1 MTKAEI
7 KKKVM
12 EYLSN
17 KYPDADIKDSTK
29 LGTVEEIKKAIDDG
43 KTDAMVKAL
52 LKAVGH
58 TGAATS
64 VSVDADS
71 TVSTLAV
78 SIADEMNK
86 DMVEE
91 ALRRKKE
98 RDLAEAADDDKKDDD
113 DDDDKKKKDD
123 DKEDEDE
130 DDDEDLEEAKKKKK
144 KKDDEEE
151 LMEASDDDDEDDD
164 DDKKKKKD
172 DDKDDDE
179 DEDKDEDLEEAYH
192 KQKKEKKEKM
202 KKEMMEDINKLFA
215 DEDTLTEEF
224 KEKAALIFETAL
236 NRRIDEEVETL
247 REELEEQYNANLKE
261 AVEAHAEQ
269 LHEELDNLTGK
280 IDEYITYVAE
290 EWLKENE
297 LSVEKGIRTEIT
309 ENFIQGLKN
318 LFVENYVDVPEG
330 KEDLLESLEEK
341 TGELE
346 AQINTH
352 LKRNMRLKKAL
363 QEEKKRNIIFEAAQ
377 DLSMADREQLTE
389 LSESVDFEDE
399 DEFTKKVNIIKEHY
413 FSHDSKSVITE
424 TKDMS
429 EDEKFESSTL
439 TEDHHAEKTVSAIDV
454 YKKAISHYQ
463 F

>member
-1 MTKAEI
+1 MTKSEI

-29 LGTVEEIKKAIDDG
+29 LGTVEEIKKAIDDN

-91 ALRRKKE
+91 ALKRKAE
-98 RDLAEAADDDKKDDD
+98 RDLAEA
-113 DDDDKKKKDD
+113 KDD
-123 DKEDEDE
+123 DKD
-130 DDDEDLEEAKKKKK
+130 
-144 KKDDEEE
+144 
-151 LMEASDDDDEDDD
+151 
-164 DDKKKKKD
+164 D

-179 DEDKDEDLEEAYH
+179 DD
-192 KQKKEKKEKM
+192 KEKKDDDEEDDEEIVEEAKKKAKKDKM
-202 KKEMMEDINKLFA
+202 KEEMMEDINKLFA
-215 DEDTLTEEF
+215 EEDTLTEEF

-341 TGELE
+341 NGELE
-346 AQINTH
+346 NQINTH

-413 FSHDSKSVITE
+413 FSHDSSNVITE

-439 TEDHHAEKTVSAIDV
+439 TEDHHAEKTESAIDV
-454 YKKAISHYQ
+454 YKKAISQYQ

>member
-29 LGTVEEIKKAIDDG
+29 LGTVEEIKKAIDDN

-52 LKAVGH
+52 LKAVGF

-64 VSVDADS
+64 VTVDADS

-91 ALRRKKE
+91 ALKRKAE
-98 RDLAEAADDDKKDDD
+98 RDLAEAKDDDKDEDDDKKKKDDD
-113 DDDDKKKKDD
+113 EDEEEEDEDVVEEAKHDDDKDEDDDDKKKKDD
-123 DKEDEDE
+123 DEDEE
-130 DDDEDLEEAKKKKK
+130 D
-144 KKDDEEE
+144 
-151 LMEASDDDDEDDD
+151 
-164 DDKKKKKD
+164 KKD
-172 DDKDDDE
+172 DDD
-179 DEDKDEDLEEAYH
+179 DEDLEEAYH
-192 KQKKEKKEKM
+192 KQKKAKKDKM
-202 KKEMMEDINKLFA
+202 KEEMMEDINKLFA

-341 TGELE
+341 TSELE

-413 FSHDSKSVITE
+413 FSHDSSNVITE

-454 YKKAISHYQ
+454 YKKAISQYQ

>member
-29 LGTVEEIKKAIDDG
+29 LGTVEEIKKAIDDN

-52 LKAVGH
+52 LKAVGF

-64 VSVDADS
+64 VTVDADS
-71 TVSTLAV
+71 TVSTLAT
-78 SIADEMNK
+78 SIASEMNK

-91 ALRRKKE
+91 ALKRKAE
-98 RDLAEAADDDKKDDD
+98 RDLAEAKDDDKDEDDDKKKKDDD
-113 DDDDKKKKDD
+113 EDEEEEDEDVVEEAKHDDDKDEDDDDKKKKDD
-123 DKEDEDE
+123 DEDEE
-130 DDDEDLEEAKKKKK
+130 D
-144 KKDDEEE
+144 
-151 LMEASDDDDEDDD
+151 
-164 DDKKKKKD
+164 KKD
-172 DDKDDDE
+172 DDD
-179 DEDKDEDLEEAYH
+179 DEDLEEAYH
-192 KQKKEKKEKM
+192 KQKKAKKDKM
-202 KKEMMEDINKLFA
+202 KEEMMEDINKLFA

-341 TGELE
+341 TSELE

-413 FSHDSKSVITE
+413 FSHDSRNVISE

-439 TEDHHAEKTVSAIDV
+439 TEDHHAEKTESAIDV
-454 YKKAISHYQ
+454 YKKAISQYQ

>member
-12 EYLSN
+12 EYLSS

-29 LGTVEEIKKAIDDG
+29 LGTVEEIKKAIDDN

-52 LKAVGH
+52 LKAVGF

-64 VSVDADS
+64 VTVDADS
-71 TVSTLAV
+71 TVSTLAT
-78 SIADEMNK
+78 SIASEMNK

-91 ALRRKKE
+91 ALKRKAE
-98 RDLAEAADDDKKDDD
+98 RDLAEAKDDDKDEDDDKKKKDDD
-113 DDDDKKKKDD
+113 EDEEEEDEDVVEEAKHDDDKDEDDDDKKKKDD
-123 DKEDEDE
+123 DEDEE
-130 DDDEDLEEAKKKKK
+130 D
-144 KKDDEEE
+144 
-151 LMEASDDDDEDDD
+151 
-164 DDKKKKKD
+164 KKD
-172 DDKDDDE
+172 DDD
-179 DEDKDEDLEEAYH
+179 DEDLEEAYH
-192 KQKKEKKEKM
+192 KQKKAKKDKM
-202 KKEMMEDINKLFA
+202 KEEMMEDINKLFA

-341 TGELE
+341 NGELE

-413 FSHDSKSVITE
+413 FSHDSSNVIITE

>member
-1 MTKAEI
+1 MTKSEI

-12 EYLSN
+12 EYLSS

-29 LGTVEEIKKAIDDG
+29 LGTVEEIKKAIDDN

-52 LKAVGH
+52 LKAVGF

-64 VSVDADS
+64 VTVDADS
-71 TVSTLAV
+71 TVSTLAT
-78 SIADEMNK
+78 SLASEMNK

-91 ALRRKKE
+91 ALKRKAE
-98 RDLAEAADDDKKDDD
+98 RDLAEAKHDDDKDE

-123 DKEDEDE
+123 DEDEE
-130 DDDEDLEEAKKKKK
+130 DKK
-144 KKDDEEE
+144 
-151 LMEASDDDDEDDD
+151 DDDDEDVVEEAKHDDDKDEDD
-164 DDKKKKKD
+164 DDKKKKDED
-172 DDKDDDE
+172 DDEEDKKDDDE
-179 DEDKDEDLEEAYH
+179 DEDLEEAYH
-192 KQKKEKKEKM
+192 KQKKAKKDKM
-202 KKEMMEDINKLFA
+202 KEEMMEDINKLFA

-341 TGELE
+341 NGELE

-377 DLSMADREQLTE
+377 DLSMADREQLTD

-413 FSHDSKSVITE
+413 FSHDSSNVITE

-439 TEDHHAEKTVSAIDV
+439 TEDHHAEKTESAIDV

>member
-12 EYLSN
+12 EYLSS
-17 KYPDADIKDSTK
+17 KYPDADLKDSTK
-29 LGTVEEIKKAIDDG
+29 MGTVEEIKKAIDDG

-64 VSVDADS
+64 VTIDDDTTA
-71 TVSTLAV
+71 STLAV

-91 ALRRKKE
+91 ALKRKQE
-98 RDLAEAADDDKKDDD
+98 RDLAEAKDDDDDDKKKKDDDD

-123 DKEDEDE
+123 DDDEDMVEEAKE
-130 DDDEDLEEAKKKKK
+130 DDDEDE
-144 KKDDEEE
+144 KKDD
-151 LMEASDDDDEDDD
+151 DDDDD
-164 DDKKKKKD
+164 DDKKKKD
-172 DDKDDDE
+172 DDDD
-179 DEDKDEDLEEAYH
+179 DLEESYH
-192 KQKKEKKEKM
+192 EKQKARKKKM
-202 KKEMMEDINKLFA
+202 KEEMMEDINSLFA
-215 DEDTLTEEF
+215 EEDTLTEQF

-236 NRRIDEEVETL
+236 NRRIDEEVEVL
-247 REELEEQYNANLKE
+247 REELETQYNENLKE

-341 TGELE
+341 NGELE
-346 AQINTH
+346 NQINTH
-352 LKRNMRLKKAL
+352 LKRNMRLKQQL
-363 QEEKKRNIIFEAAQ
+363 QEEKRKNIIFEAAQ
-377 DLSMADREQLTE
+377 DLSMADREQLSE

-399 DEFTKKVNIIKEHY
+399 AEFTKKINIIKEHY
-413 FSHDSKSVITE
+413 FSHDSSNVITE

-439 TEDHHAEKTVSAIDV
+439 TEDYHAEKTESAIDV
-454 YKKAISHYQ
+454 YKKAISQYN

>member
-12 EYLSN
+12 EYLSS
-17 KYPDADIKDSTK
+17 KYPDADLKDSTK
-29 LGTVEEIKKAIDDG
+29 MGTVEEIKKAIDDG

-58 TGAATS
+58 KGAATS
-64 VSVDADS
+64 VTIDDDTTA
-71 TVSTLAV
+71 STLAV

-91 ALRRKKE
+91 ALKRKQE
-98 RDLAEAADDDKKDDD
+98 RDLTEAKDDD
-113 DDDDKKKKDD
+113 DDDDDNPGKGNKKGKGDNGDKEEEEDDD
-123 DKEDEDE
+123 DKEE
-130 DDDEDLEEAKKKKK
+130 DDDVVEEAKKDKNTNDSDDPDETGDPSDDPDETDNKKK
-144 KKDDEEE
+144 AK
-151 LMEASDDDDEDDD
+151 EA
-164 DDKKKKKD
+164 
-172 DDKDDDE
+172 
-179 DEDKDEDLEEAYH
+179 
-192 KQKKEKKEKM
+192 KKEK
-202 KKEMMEDINKLFA
+202 MMEDINKLFEN
-215 DEDTLTEEF
+215 EDTLTEEF

-341 TGELE
+341 NGELE
-346 AQINTH
+346 NQINTH
-352 LKRNMRLKKAL
+352 LKRNMRLKQQL
-363 QEEKKRNIIFEAAQ
+363 QEEKRKNIIFEAAQ
-377 DLSMADREQLTE
+377 DLSMADREQLSE

-399 DEFTKKVNIIKEHY
+399 AEFTKKINIIKEHY
-413 FSHDSKSVITE
+413 FSHDSSNVITE

-454 YKKAISHYQ
+454 YKKAISQYQ

>member
-52 LKAVGH
+52 LKAVGF

-64 VSVDADS
+64 VTVDADS
-71 TVSTLAV
+71 TVSTLAT
-78 SIADEMNK
+78 SLASEMNK

-91 ALRRKKE
+91 ALKRKAE
-98 RDLAEAADDDKKDDD
+98 RDLAEAKDNDKDEEDED
-113 DDDDKKKKDD
+113 EDEDKKKKDD
-123 DKEDEDE
+123 DDEEDEDVVEEAKDEDKKDEDEEDEDKKKKDEEEDEDE
-130 DDDEDLEEAKKKKK
+130 EDENLEEAKKKA
-144 KKDDEEE
+144 KKD
-151 LMEASDDDDEDDD
+151 
-164 DDKKKKKD
+164 
-172 DDKDDDE
+172 
-179 DEDKDEDLEEAYH
+179 
-192 KQKKEKKEKM
+192 KM
-202 KKEMMEDINKLFA
+202 KEDMMEDINKLFA
-215 DEDTLTEEF
+215 EEDTLTEEF

-341 TGELE
+341 NGELE

-413 FSHDSKSVITE
+413 FSHDSRNVISE

-454 YKKAISHYQ
+454 YKKAISQYQ